1 MASNGQKEKI
11 GDDALTGSDAP
22 IDLDIEGD
30 NHNTGTYEQGQKER
44 NVGQTGDATRKP
56 DQGRYYKEDDLQV
69 WKDRC
74 LRRDDEVKEMANKL
88 ADLQSVV
95 NFMMQNNVMQP
106 PFPLHDT
113 PVPAVNTQK
122 GGQIP
127 VAPQHDRSRR
137 HSHQTSREVGR
148 GESRRE
154 ESRRTHHTREANPKE
169 HRHVQGQVLCFNTPN
184 KEGSKKT

>member
-1 MASNGQKEKI
+1 MASNGQKEKM

-30 NHNTGTYEQGQKER
+30 NHNTETYEQGQKER
-44 NVGQTGDATRKP
+44 NVGQTGDASRKP
-56 DQGRYYKEDDLQV
+56 DQSRYYKEDDL
-69 WKDRC
+69 
-74 LRRDDEVKEMANKL
+74 
-88 ADLQSVV
+88 
-95 NFMMQNNVMQP
+95 QP

-113 PVPAVNTQK
+113 PVPAINTQK

-154 ESRRTHHTREANPKE
+154 ESQRTHHTREADPKE

-184 KEGSKKT
+184 KERSKRTHNDAESSIPKRLKSRDSRAPGRSKEDLRDYLNRK